1 MSVKV
6 FKLISGEELIATV
19 STESDT
25 QYHLSEPTTIV
36 MQQTER
42 GVGVALM
49 PYMPYAGKQVVLYK
63 SSISS
68 EGSPLV
74 EMENEYSRVT
84 GSGIQIVSAG
94 GLQGL

>member
-19 STESDT
+19 STQSD
-25 QYHLSEPTTIV
+25 SEYKLTDPTTIV

-42 GVGVALM
+42 GVGVALV
-49 PYMPYAGKQVVLYK
+49 PYMPYAGKQVTLYK
-63 SSISS
+63 SAVAS